1 MTNLDA
7 LDVRILN
14 ILQENARITTLELA
28 EQVGLSPTPCA
39 RRVKRLEDDGL
50 IDRYVT
56 LLDPK
61 KAGLDL
67 SVFISVRLRNQT
79 AETIEKFDRSVRAM
93 PEISECYLIAGVHDY
108 LLHLRV
114 ADVEAL
120 RDFLRNRLTA
130 IEGIAEAQ
138 SSIVIYH
145 GADLV
150 RNLGGQFSC
159 WAISLDLSG
168 MIARSSSIATML
180 SGLAL
185 SGHEAERRR
194 KAQLP
199 SIGRSQT

>member
-1 MTNLDA
+1 MTELDA

-67 SVFISVRLRNQT
+67 SVFIQVRLRNQT

-120 RDFLRNRLTA
+120 RDFLRTRLTA

-138 SSIVIYH
+138 SSIV
-145 GADLV
+145 
-150 RNLGGQFSC
+150 
-159 WAISLDLSG
+159 LDTVKYTTALTLSE
-168 MIARSSSIATML
+168 S
-180 SGLAL
+180 
-185 SGHEAERRR
+185 
-194 KAQLP
+194 
-199 SIGRSQT
+199 

>member
-1 MTNLDA
+1 VTDLDA

-50 IDRYVT
+50 IQRYVT
-56 LLDPK
+56 LLDEK

-79 AETIEKFDRSVRAM
+79 AETIDKFERSVRSM
-93 PEISECYLIAGVHDY
+93 PEISECYLVSGVHDY

-114 ADVEAL
+114 ADVDAL
-120 RDFLRNRLTA
+120 RDFLRNRLVT

-138 SSIVIYH
+138 SSIV
-145 GADLV
+145 
-150 RNLGGQFSC
+150 
-159 WAISLDLSG
+159 LDKVKYTTALTLS
-168 MIARSSSIATML
+168 
-180 SGLAL
+180 
-185 SGHEAERRR
+185 EAAGRR
-194 KAQLP
+194 
-199 SIGRSQT
+199 

>member
-1 MTNLDA
+1 MTALDA

-79 AETIEKFDRSVRAM
+79 SETIEKFDRSVRAL

-138 SSIVIYH
+138 SSIV
-145 GADLV
+145 
-150 RNLGGQFSC
+150 
-159 WAISLDLSG
+159 LDTVKYTTALTLSE
-168 MIARSSSIATML
+168 SD
-180 SGLAL
+180 
-185 SGHEAERRR
+185 
-194 KAQLP
+194 K
-199 SIGRSQT
+199 